1 MKLRFAQP
9 IVVILLLAAVAY
21 AENWPQ
27 WRGPNLNGLSGEKN
41 LPSRWSPEENIVW
54 KIALPSWSGSTPIIW
69 RDLIFLNV
77 ADGDSLSLWCVNRK
91 KGDVL
96 WKSPLGIG
104 NVKMRKQNMSSP
116 SPVTDGK
123 SVFVMTGTG
132 ILKGF

>member
-9 IVVILLLAAVAY
+9 IVVILLLVVVAY
-21 AENWPQ
+21 ADNWPQ

-54 KIALPSWSGSTPIIW
+54 KLPLPSWSGSTPIIW

-77 ADGDSLSLWCVNRK
+77 AEGDNLSLWCVNRK

-96 WKSPLGIG
+96 WKSPLGSWQREDAQAKHVVAFAG
-104 NVKMRKQNMSSP
+104 H
-116 SPVTDGK
+116 
-123 SVFVMTGTG
+123 
-132 ILKGF
+132 